1 MFPTIEANSQI
12 QTPPEWAVLERKLID
27 NINDAAPKVLKKYT
41 RPDGTL
47 YWPNH
52 PEFQSFDGL
61 DDAYESFHNWPLFY
75 MLGGDAQFLV
85 DSHNEFEAI
94 TKDMT
99 RYGSGHDYPMVFK
112 EYQPGYDWFHQS
124 EGNYLFYMLCMADPS
139 NTKNIDRAQRFAG
152 FFMNEDP
159 DALNYDPEQKIIK
172 CVMNGS
178 KGPAFWILER
188 ESFYPPNG
196 YNLPF
201 IDVPGCPDR
210 ETILE
215 GDDLRDLMGRVI
227 YERQGKGDAVGNLA
241 ATTLAANAYMLTGDE
256 KYKAWVKEYVDAWID
271 RTEENDGIVP
281 DNVGL
286 SGIIGEHMEG
296 KWYGSRYG
304 WSWPH
309 GWHSVGQAVSVAG
322 QNAALLHRDMTYM
335 DFPRSQI
342 DVLIQHGIE
351 HNEQLYVPQKHGDP
365 GMGNYVPGPWLQY
378 PIKNDNGTA
387 LQIDGWFEFMPM
399 HPSDVAHLWAMSMA
413 SEDQDRAVQIARK
426 VGSKFDINAWHHT
439 KDQGGRDGGWLAYM
453 RGDFPE
459 YPESILNHNLSQVE
473 QRLNFMEND
482 DEDPAGYGDAYF
494 QRRNPVTCEG
504 LVELTCGGPLPHYNG
519 GLLVTRVRHYDPQ
532 QKRPGLPVDVAAL
545 VTKLTDDTTELEL
558 VNLNTTEARD
568 VIIQAGSMGEHNFT
582 TANATDGNGGNTLEV
597 NGTYLQVHLPPNTRI
612 ELQVGTHRFVND
624 PSYQQPW

>member
-1 MFPTIEANSQI
+1 MFPTIEAQTRV
-12 QTPPEWAVLERKLID
+12 QTPPEWAVLERELID
-27 NINDAAPKVLKKYT
+27 KINDAAPKVLKKYT

-47 YWPNH
+47 FWPNH

-85 DSHNEFEAI
+85 DAQHEFEVI

-99 RYGSGHDYPMVFK
+99 RFGSGHDYPMVYK

-139 NTKNIDRAQRFAG
+139 HETNLERAKRFAG

-159 DALNYDPEQKIIK
+159 EALNYDPEHKIIK

-201 IDVPGCPDR
+201 IDVPGCTSR
-210 ETILE
+210 EVMLE
-215 GDDLRDLMGRVI
+215 NDDLRDLMGRVV

-241 ATTLAANAYMLTGDE
+241 ATTLATNAYMFTGEE
-256 KYKAWVKEYVDAWID
+256 KYKEWVQEYVDAWIARKD
-271 RTEENDGIVP
+271 ENGGIVP

-286 SGIIGEHMEG
+286 SGIIGEHIEG
-296 KWYGSRYG
+296 KWYGARYG
-304 WSWPH
+304 WSHPH
-309 GWHSVGQAVSVAG
+309 GWHSIGQAVSVAG
-322 QNAALLHRDMTYM
+322 QNAALLHQDLSYM

-342 DVLIQHGIE
+342 DVLIENGIE
-351 HNEQLYVPQKHGDP
+351 HNDQLYVPQKHGDP

-378 PIKNDNGTA
+378 PIKNEDDTA
-387 LQIDGWFEFMPM
+387 LQIGGWFEFMPM
-399 HPSDVAHLWAMSMA
+399 HPSDVAHLWAMSMED
-413 SEDQDRAVQIARK
+413 EDQDRAVQIAKK

-459 YPESILNHNLSQVE
+459 YPESILNHNLSQVQ

-519 GLLVTRVRHYDPQ
+519 GLLVTRIRHYDPQ
-532 QKRPGLPVDVAAL
+532 EKRPGLPTDVAAL
-545 VTKLTDDTTELEL
+545 VSKLTDDSIELEL
-558 VNLNTTEARD
+558 VNLSKSEARD
-568 VIIQAGSMGEHNFT
+568 VIVQAGSMGEHNFT
-582 TANATDGNGGNTLEV
+582 TTSANSNNNVEV
-597 NGTYLQVHLPPNTRI
+597 NGTYLQVHLPPNTHI
-612 ELQVGTHRFVND
+612 ELQVGMERFVNA
-624 PSYQQPW
+624 PSYKQPW

>member
-482 DEDPAGYGDAYF
+482 EEDPAGYGDAYF

-532 QKRPGLPVDVAAL
+532 QKRPGLPADVAAL

-582 TANATDGNGGNTLEV
+582 IANATDGNGGNTLEV
-597 NGTYLQVHLPPNTRI
+597 NGTYLQVHLPPNTHI

-624 PSYQQPW
+624 PSYQHPW

>member
-1 MFPTIEANSQI
+1 MFPTIKAQTQVE
-12 QTPPEWAVLERKLID
+12 TPPEWAVLERELID
-27 NINDAAPKVLKKYT
+27 KINDAAPKVLKKYT
-41 RPDGTL
+41 REDGTL
-47 YWPNH
+47 YWPSH

-85 DSHNEFEAI
+85 DSHNEFDVI

-99 RYGSGHDYPMVFK
+99 RFGSGHDYPMVYK

-139 NTKNIDRAQRFAG
+139 NAKNIDRAQRFAG
-152 FFMNEDP
+152 FFMNEDLE
-159 DALNYDPEQKIIK
+159 ALNYDPEHKIIK

-215 GDDLRDLMGRVI
+215 SDDLRDLMGRAI
-227 YERQGKGDAVGNLA
+227 YERQGRGDAVGNLA
-241 ATTLAANAYMLTGDE
+241 ATTLAANAYMLTGED
-256 KYKAWVKEYVDAWID
+256 KYKAWVQEYVDAWIA

-286 SGIIGEHMEG
+286 SGKIGEHMEG

-322 QNAALLHRDMTYM
+322 QNAALLHRDLTYM

-342 DVLIQHGIE
+342 DVLIERGIE

-378 PIKNDNGTA
+378 PIKNDDGTA

-399 HPSDVAHLWAMSMA
+399 HPSDVAHLWAMSMED
-413 SEDQDRAVQIARK
+413 EDQDRAVQIARK

-459 YPESILNHNLSQVE
+459 YPESILNHNLSQVQ

-519 GLLVTRVRHYDPQ
+519 GLLVTRVRHFDPQ
-532 QKRPGLPVDVAAL
+532 EKRPGLPKDVAVL
-545 VTKLTDDTTELEL
+545 VSKLTDDTTELEL
-558 VNLNTTEARD
+558 VNLNSNEARD
-568 VIIQAGSMGEHNFT
+568 VVVQAGSLGEHNFT
-582 TANATDGNGGNTLEV
+582 TARSKDGNGENVVEV
-597 NGTYLQVHLPPNTRI
+597 NGTYLQVHLPPNTHI
-612 ELQVGTHRFVND
+612 ALEVGMERLVNA
-624 PSYQQPW
+624 PSYQEPW

>member
-1 MFPTIEANSQI
+1 MFPTIEAQTSI
-12 QTPPEWAVLERKLID
+12 QTPPEWAVLERELID
-27 NINDAAPKVLKKYT
+27 KINDAAPKVLKKYT

-52 PEFQSFDGL
+52 PEFQSIDGL

-85 DSHNEFEAI
+85 DSHNEFEVI

-99 RYGSGHDYPMVFK
+99 RFGSGHDYPMVYK

-139 NTKNIDRAQRFAG
+139 NAKNIDRAKRFAG

-159 DALNYDPEQKIIK
+159 DALNYDPEHKIIK

-215 GDDLRDLMGRVI
+215 SDDLRDLMGRVI

-241 ATTLAANAYMLTGDE
+241 ATTLAANAYMLTGEE
-256 KYKAWVKEYVDAWID
+256 KYKEWVKEYVDAWIE
-271 RTEENDGIVP
+271 RTEENGGIVP

-322 QNAALLHRDMTYM
+322 QNAALLHRDLTYM

-342 DVLIQHGIE
+342 DVLIKHGIE
-351 HNEQLYVPQKHGDP
+351 HNDQLYVPQKYGDP
-365 GMGNYVPGPWLQY
+365 GMGNYIPGPWLQY
-378 PIKNDNGTA
+378 PIKNDDETA

-399 HPSDVAHLWAMSMA
+399 HPSDVAHLWAMSME

-532 QKRPGLPVDVAAL
+532 NKRPGLPDDVAAL
-545 VTKLTDDTTELEL
+545 VSKLTNDNTELEL

-568 VIIQAGSMGEHNFT
+568 VIIQAGSLGEHNFT
-582 TANATDGNGGNTLEV
+582 TAHTADGNGENTVDV
-597 NGTYLQVHLPPNTRI
+597 NGTYLQVHLPPKTYIALEVRM
-612 ELQVGTHRFVND
+612 ERFVNV
-624 PSYQQPW
+624 PSYQNPW

>member
-1 MFPTIEANSQI
+1 MFPTIEAQTRV
-12 QTPPEWAVLERKLID
+12 QTPPEWAVLERELID
-27 NINDAAPKVLKKYT
+27 KINDAAPKVLKKYT

-47 YWPNH
+47 FWPNH

-85 DSHNEFEAI
+85 DAQHEFEVI

-99 RYGSGHDYPMVFK
+99 RFGSGHDYPMVYK

-139 NTKNIDRAQRFAG
+139 HETNRERAMRFAG

-159 DALNYDPEQKIIK
+159 EALNYDPEHKIIK

-201 IDVPGCPDR
+201 IDVPGCTSR
-210 ETILE
+210 EVMLE
-215 GDDLRDLMGRVI
+215 NDELRDLMGRVV

-241 ATTLAANAYMLTGDE
+241 ATTLATNAYMYAGEE
-256 KYKAWVKEYVDAWID
+256 KYKAWVQEYVDAWIA
-271 RTEENDGIVP
+271 RKEENGGIVP

-286 SGIIGEHMEG
+286 SGEIGEHTEG
-296 KWYGSRYG
+296 KWYGARYG
-304 WSWPH
+304 WSHPH

-322 QNAALLHRDMTYM
+322 QNAALLHQDLSYM

-342 DVLIQHGIE
+342 DVLIENGIE
-351 HNEQLYVPQKHGDP
+351 HNDQLYVPQKHGDP

-378 PIKNDNGTA
+378 PIKNEDDTA
-387 LQIDGWFEFMPM
+387 LQINGWFEFMPM

-413 SEDQDRAVQIARK
+413 DEDQDRAVQIARK

-459 YPESILNHNLSQVE
+459 YPESILNHNLSQVQ

-519 GLLVTRVRHYDPQ
+519 GLLVTRVRHYDAQ
-532 QKRPGLPVDVAAL
+532 NNRPGLPEDVAAL
-545 VTKLTDDTTELEL
+545 VSKLTDDTVELEL
-558 VNLNTTEARD
+558 INLSSSEARD
-568 VIIQAGSMGEHNFT
+568 VIVQAGSMGEHNFT
-582 TANATDGNGGNTLEV
+582 TASANGDNQVEV
-597 NGTYLQVHLPPNTRI
+597 NGTYLQVHLPPNTQI
-612 ELQVGTHRFVND
+612 ELEVGMERFVNA
-624 PSYQQPW
+624 PSYKQPW

>member
-52 PEFQSFDGL
+52 PDFQSFDGL

-75 MLGGDAQFLV
+75 MLGGNAQFLV

-139 NTKNIDRAQRFAG
+139 NAKNIDRAQRFAG

-159 DALNYDPEQKIIK
+159 DAQNYDPEHKIIK

-201 IDVPGCPDR
+201 IDVPGCPSR
-210 ETILE
+210 EVILE

-335 DFPRSQI
+335 EFPRSQI

-378 PIKNDNGTA
+378 PIKNEDDTA

-399 HPSDVAHLWAMSMA
+399 HPSDVAHLWSMSMA

-532 QKRPGLPVDVAAL
+532 QKRPGLPADVAAL

-597 NGTYLQVHLPPNTRI
+597 NGTYLQVHLPPNTYI
-612 ELQVGTHRFVND
+612 ELQVGMERFVND

>member
-1 MFPTIEANSQI
+1 MFPTIEAKTNI
-12 QTPPEWAVLERKLID
+12 QTPPEWAVLERELID
-27 NINDAAPKVLKKYT
+27 KINDAAPKVLKKYT

-85 DSHNEFEAI
+85 DAQNEFEVI

-99 RYGSGHDYPMVFK
+99 NYGSGHDYPMVYK

-139 NTKNIDRAQRFAG
+139 HALNVERAKRFAG

-159 DALNYDPEQKIIK
+159 EAQNYDPEHKIIK

-201 IDVPGCPDR
+201 IDVPGCTSR
-210 ETILE
+210 EEILE
-215 GDDLRDLMGRVI
+215 SDEKRDLMGRVI
-227 YERQGKGDAVGNLA
+227 YERQGRGDAVGNLA
-241 ATTLAANAYMLTGDE
+241 ATTLAANAYMLTGDD
-256 KYKAWVKEYVDAWID
+256 KYKVWVQEYVDAWID
-271 RTEENDGIVP
+271 RTEQNGGIVP

-286 SGIIGEHMEG
+286 SGIIGEHIEG
-296 KWYGSRYG
+296 KWYGARYG
-304 WSWPH
+304 WSHPH

-322 QNAALLHRDMTYM
+322 QNAALLHGDLTYM

-342 DVLIQHGIE
+342 DVLIQRGIE
-351 HNEQLYVPQKHGDP
+351 HNDQLYVPQKYGDP

-378 PIKNDNGTA
+378 PIKNEDGTA
-387 LQIDGWFEFMPM
+387 LQIDSWFEFMPM
-399 HPSDVAHLWAMSMA
+399 HPSDVAHLWGMSMQD
-413 SEDQDRAVQIARK
+413 EDQGRAVQIARK

-459 YPESILNHNLSQVE
+459 YPESILNHNLSQVQ

-519 GLLVTRVRHYDPQ
+519 GLFVTRIRHYDPQ
-532 QKRPGLPVDVAAL
+532 EKRPGLPADVAAL

-558 VNLNTTEARD
+558 VNLNANEARD

-582 TANATDGNGGNTLEV
+582 TARTKDGNGENTV
-597 NGTYLQVHLPPNTRI
+597 AVDGTYLQVHLPPNTQI
-612 ELQVGTHRFVND
+612 ALEVGMERFVNA

>member
-27 NINDAAPKVLKKYT
+27 NINEAAPKVLKKYT

-85 DSHNEFEAI
+85 DSHNEFEVI

-139 NTKNIDRAQRFAG
+139 NAKNIDRAQRFAG

-159 DALNYDPEQKIIK
+159 DALNYDPEHKIIK

-201 IDVPGCPDR
+201 IDVPGCPSR
-210 ETILE
+210 EVILE

-378 PIKNDNGTA
+378 PIKNEDDTA

-399 HPSDVAHLWAMSMA
+399 HPSDVAHLWSMSMA

-532 QKRPGLPVDVAAL
+532 QKRPGLPADVAAL

-582 TANATDGNGGNTLEV
+582 TANATDGNGGNTVEV
-597 NGTYLQVHLPPNTRI
+597 NGTYLQVHLPPNTHI
-612 ELQVGTHRFVND
+612 ELQVGMERFVND

>member
-1 MFPTIEANSQI
+1 MFPTIEAQTRV
-12 QTPPEWAVLERKLID
+12 QTPPEWAVLERELID
-27 NINDAAPKVLKKYT
+27 KINDAAPKVLKKYT

-47 YWPNH
+47 FWPNH

-61 DDAYESFHNWPLFY
+61 DDSYESFHNWPLFY

-85 DSHNEFEAI
+85 DAQHEFEAI

-99 RYGSGHDYPMVFK
+99 RFGSGHDYPMVYK

-124 EGNYLFYMLCMADPS
+124 EGNYLFYMLCMADPTHET
-139 NTKNIDRAQRFAG
+139 NLDRAKRFAG

-159 DALNYDPEQKIIK
+159 EALNYDPEHKIIK

-201 IDVPGCPDR
+201 IDVPGCTSR
-210 ETILE
+210 EVMLE
-215 GDDLRDLMGRVI
+215 NDDLRDLMGRVV
-227 YERQGKGDAVGNLA
+227 YERQGRGDAVGNLA
-241 ATTLAANAYMLTGDE
+241 ATTLATNAYMYAGEE
-256 KYKAWVKEYVDAWID
+256 KYKAWVQEYVDAWIVRRD
-271 RTEENDGIVP
+271 ENGGIVP

-286 SGIIGEHMEG
+286 SGIIGEHTEG
-296 KWYGSRYG
+296 KWYGARYG
-304 WSWPH
+304 WSHPH

-322 QNAALLHRDMTYM
+322 QNAALLHQDLSYM

-342 DVLIQHGIE
+342 DVLIENGIE
-351 HNEQLYVPQKHGDP
+351 HNDQLYVPQKHGDP

-378 PIKNDNGTA
+378 PIKNEDDTA
-387 LQIDGWFEFMPM
+387 LQIGGWFEFMPM

-413 SEDQDRAVQIARK
+413 DEDQDRAVQIAKK

-459 YPESILNHNLSQVE
+459 YPESILNHNLSQVQ

-482 DEDPAGYGDAYF
+482 EEDPAGYGDAYF

-519 GLLVTRVRHYDPQ
+519 GLLVTRVRHYDAHNN
-532 QKRPGLPVDVAAL
+532 RPGLPEDVAAL
-545 VTKLTDDTTELEL
+545 VSKLTANTVELEL
-558 VNLNTTEARD
+558 INLSASEARD
-568 VIIQAGSMGEHNFT
+568 VIVQAGSMGEHNFT
-582 TANATDGNGGNTLEV
+582 TASANGDNKVEV
-597 NGTYLQVHLPPNTRI
+597 NGTYLQVHLPPNTQI
-612 ELQVGTHRFVND
+612 ALEVGMERFVNV
-624 PSYQQPW
+624 PSYKQPW

>member
-1 MFPTIEANSQI
+1 MFPTIEAKTRI
-12 QTPPEWAVLERKLID
+12 QTPPTWAVLERELID
-27 NINDAAPKVLKKYT
+27 KINDTAPKILKKYT

-47 YWPNH
+47 YWPTH

-85 DSHNEFEAI
+85 DAQHEFEVI

-99 RYGSGHDYPMVFK
+99 RYSSGYDYPMVVK

-139 NTKNIDRAQRFAG
+139 HETNRERAMRFAG

-159 DALNYDPEQKIIK
+159 DAPNYDPEHKIIK

-178 KGPAFWILER
+178 KGPAFWTFEGQ
-188 ESFYPPNG
+188 SFWPWDG
-196 YNLPF
+196 YNMPF
-201 IDVPGCPDR
+201 YDVPGCTSHEAVR
-210 ETILE
+210 ESE
-215 GDDLRDLMGRVI
+215 ELRKRMEQVI
-227 YERQGKGDAVGNLA
+227 CERQGKGDAVGNLA
-241 ATTLAANAYMLTGDE
+241 ATTLATNACMLTGEE
-256 KYKAWVKEYVDAWID
+256 KYKVWVQEYVDAWIA
-271 RTEENDGIVP
+271 RTEQNHGIVP

-286 SGIIGEHMEG
+286 SGIIGEHMDG

-309 GWHSVGQAVSVAG
+309 GWHSVGQAVSVAA
-322 QNAALLHRDMTYM
+322 QNAALLHRNLTYM

-342 DVLIQHGIE
+342 DVLIQQGIE
-351 HNEQLYVPQKHGDP
+351 HNDQLYVPQKYDDP
-365 GMGNYVPGPWLQY
+365 VKVNYVPGPWLQY
-378 PIKNDNGTA
+378 PITNEDGTA
-387 LQIDGWFEFMPM
+387 LQVDGWFEFMPM
-399 HPSDVAHLWAMSMA
+399 HPSDVAHLWAMSMEN
-413 SEDQDRAVQIARK
+413 EDQDRAVQIAK
-426 VGSKFDINAWHHT
+426 KTGSKFDINAWHHT

-459 YPESILNHNLSQVE
+459 YPESILNHNLSQVQ
-473 QRLNFMEND
+473 QRLDFMEND

-532 QKRPGLPVDVAAL
+532 QKRPGLPEDVAAL
-545 VTKLTDDTTELEL
+545 VTKLTADTTELEL
-558 VNLNTTEARD
+558 VNLSTYEARD
-568 VIIQAGSMGEHNFT
+568 VIIQAGSMCEHNFT
-582 TANATDGNGGNTLEV
+582 TARANGNNNVEV
-597 NGTYLQVHLPPNTRI
+597 NGTYLQVHLLPNTHI
-612 ELQVGTHRFVND
+612 ALEVGMDRFVNP
-624 PSYQQPW
+624 PSYSQPW

>member
-1 MFPTIEANSQI
+1 MFPTIEAKTRI
-12 QTPPEWAVLERKLID
+12 QTPPEWAVLERELID
-27 NINDAAPKVLKKYT
+27 KINDAAPKVLKKYT

-61 DDAYESFHNWPLFY
+61 DDSYESFHNWPLFY

-85 DSHNEFEAI
+85 DAQNEFEVI

-99 RYGSGHDYPMVFK
+99 NYGSGHDYPMVYK

-139 NTKNIDRAQRFAG
+139 HETNLDRAKRFAG

-159 DALNYDPEQKIIK
+159 EAQNYDPEHKIIK

-178 KGPAFWILER
+178 KGPAYWILER

-201 IDVPGCPDR
+201 IDVPGCTSR
-210 ETILE
+210 EEILE
-215 GDDLRDLMGRVI
+215 SDDKRVLMGRVI

-241 ATTLAANAYMLTGDE
+241 ATTLATNAFMLTGDD
-256 KYKAWVKEYVDAWID
+256 KYKTWVSEYVDAWID
-271 RTEENDGIVP
+271 RTEQNGGIVP
-281 DNVGL
+281 DNIGL
-286 SGIIGEHMEG
+286 SGKIGEHMEG
-296 KWYGSRYG
+296 KWYGARYG
-304 WSWPH
+304 WSHPH

-322 QNAALLHRDMTYM
+322 QNAALLHQELSYM

-342 DVLIQHGIE
+342 DVLIENGIE
-351 HNEQLYVPQKHGDP
+351 HNDQLYVPQKHGDP

-378 PIKNDNGTA
+378 PIKNEDGTA
-387 LQIDGWFEFMPM
+387 LQIGGWFEFMPM
-399 HPSDVAHLWAMSMA
+399 HPSDVAHLWGMSMQD
-413 SEDQDRAVQIARK
+413 EDQDRAVQIARK

-459 YPESILNHNLSQVE
+459 YPESILNHNLSQVQ

-482 DEDPAGYGDAYF
+482 EEDPAGYGDAYF

-519 GLLVTRVRHYDPQ
+519 GLLVTRVRHFDPQ
-532 QKRPGLPVDVAAL
+532 EKRPGLPADVAAL
-545 VTKLTDDTTELEL
+545 VTKLTSDTTELEL
-558 VNLNTTEARD
+558 VNLNVSEARD

-582 TANATDGNGGNTLEV
+582 TARTKDGNGENTV
-597 NGTYLQVHLPPNTRI
+597 AVDGSYLQVHLPPNTQI
-612 ELQVGTHRFVND
+612 ALEVGMERFVNA
-624 PSYQQPW
+624 PSYKQPW

>member
-1 MFPTIEANSQI
+1 MIPTIEAKTRVE
-12 QTPPEWAVLERKLID
+12 TPPEWAVLERELID
-27 NINDAAPKVLKKYT
+27 KINDAAPKVLKKYT
-41 RPDGTL
+41 RQDGTL

-85 DSHNEFEAI
+85 DAQHEFEAI

-99 RYGSGHDYPMVFK
+99 RFGSGHDYPMVYK

-139 NTKNIDRAQRFAG
+139 HETNIDRAKRFAG

-159 DALNYDPEQKIIK
+159 EALNYDPEHKIIK

-188 ESFYPPNG
+188 ESFYPSMG
-196 YNLPF
+196 YNLPYN
-201 IDVPGCPDR
+201 DVPGCTTRDVM
-210 ETILE
+210 LE
-215 GDDLRDLMGRVI
+215 SDELRDLMGRVV

-241 ATTLAANAYMLTGDE
+241 ATTLATNAYMFTGEE
-256 KYKAWVKEYVDAWID
+256 KYKAWVQEYVDAWID

-286 SGIIGEHMEG
+286 SGKIGEHIDG

-322 QNAALLHRDMTYM
+322 QNAALLHQDLSYM

-342 DVLIQHGIE
+342 DVLIEHGIE
-351 HNEQLYVPQKHGDP
+351 HNDQLYVPQKYGDP
-365 GMGNYVPGPWLQY
+365 GIANYALGPWMQY
-378 PIKNDNGTA
+378 PITTDDGTVM
-387 LQIDGWFEFMPM
+387 QIDGWFEFAPM
-399 HPSDVAHLWAMSMA
+399 HPSDVAHLWAMTMED
-413 SEDQDRAVQIARK
+413 EDQGRAVQIARK

-459 YPESILNHNLSQVE
+459 YPESILNHNLSQVQ

-482 DEDPAGYGDAYF
+482 DEDPEGYGDAYF

-519 GLLVTRVRHYDPQ
+519 GLLVTRIRHYDAQ
-532 QKRPGLPVDVAAL
+532 EKRPGLPEDVAVL
-545 VTKLTDDTTELEL
+545 VSKLTDDAIELEL
-558 VNLNTTEARD
+558 VNLSTSEARD
-568 VIIQAGSMGEHNFT
+568 VIVQAGSMGEHNFT
-582 TANATDGNGGNTLEV
+582 TATTHGGNDVEV
-597 NGTYLQVHLPPNTRI
+597 NGTYLQVNLPPNTHI
-612 ELQVGTHRFVND
+612 ELEMGMERFVNT
-624 PSYQQPW
+624 PSYKQPW

>member
-1 MFPTIEANSQI
+1 MFPTITAKTGI
-12 QTPPEWAVLERKLID
+12 QTPPEWAVLERELID
-27 NINDAAPKVLKKYT
+27 KINDAAPKVLKKYT

-85 DSHNEFEAI
+85 DAQHEFEVI

-99 RYGSGHDYPMVFK
+99 NYGSGHDYPMVYK

-124 EGNYLFYMLCMADPS
+124 EGNYLFYMLCMADPTHET
-139 NTKNIDRAQRFAG
+139 NFDRAKRFAG

-159 DALNYDPEQKIIK
+159 DALNYDPEHKIIK

-201 IDVPGCPDR
+201 IDVPGCTSR
-210 ETILE
+210 EEILE
-215 GDDLRDLMGRVI
+215 SDDKRELMGRVI

-241 ATTLAANAYMLTGDE
+241 ATTLATNAYMLTGDD
-256 KYKAWVKEYVDAWID
+256 KYKAWVSEYVDAWID
-271 RTEENDGIVP
+271 RTEQNGGIVP

-286 SGIIGEHMEG
+286 SGKIGEHIEG
-296 KWYGSRYG
+296 KWYGARYG
-304 WSWPH
+304 WSHPH

-322 QNAALLHRDMTYM
+322 QNAALLHQDLSYM

-342 DVLIQHGIE
+342 DVLIENGIE
-351 HNEQLYVPQKHGDP
+351 HNDQLYVPQKHGDP

-378 PIKNDNGTA
+378 PIKNEDGTA
-387 LQIDGWFEFMPM
+387 LQIGGWFEFMPM
-399 HPSDVAHLWAMSMA
+399 HPSDVAHLWGMSMQD
-413 SEDQDRAVQIARK
+413 EDQDRAVQIARK

-459 YPESILNHNLSQVE
+459 YPESILNHNLSQVQ

-532 QKRPGLPVDVAAL
+532 EKRPGLPADVAAL
-545 VTKLTDDTTELEL
+545 VTKLTSNTTELEL
-558 VNLNTTEARD
+558 VNLNVSEARD

-582 TANATDGNGGNTLEV
+582 TARTKDDNGENTVAVDGS
-597 NGTYLQVHLPPNTRI
+597 YLQVHLPPNTQI
-612 ELQVGTHRFVND
+612 ELEVGMERFVNA
-624 PSYQQPW
+624 PSYKQPW

>member
-1 MFPTIEANSQI
+1 MFPTIEAQTRV
-12 QTPPEWAVLERKLID
+12 QTPPEWAVLERELID
-27 NINDAAPKVLKKYT
+27 KINDAAPKVLKKYT

-47 YWPNH
+47 FWPNH

-85 DSHNEFEAI
+85 DAQHEFEVI

-99 RYGSGHDYPMVFK
+99 RFGSGHEYPMVYK

-124 EGNYLFYMLCMADPS
+124 EGNYLFYMLCMADPLHET
-139 NTKNIDRAQRFAG
+139 NRERAMRFAG

-159 DALNYDPEQKIIK
+159 EALNYDPEHKIIK

-201 IDVPGCPDR
+201 IDVPGCTSR
-210 ETILE
+210 EVMLE
-215 GDDLRDLMGRVI
+215 SDDLRDLMGRVV

-241 ATTLAANAYMLTGDE
+241 ATTLATNAYMYAGEE
-256 KYKAWVKEYVDAWID
+256 KYKAWVQEYVDAWIA
-271 RTEENDGIVP
+271 RKEENGGIVP

-286 SGIIGEHMEG
+286 SGEIGEHTEG
-296 KWYGSRYG
+296 KWYGARYG
-304 WSWPH
+304 WSHPH

-322 QNAALLHRDMTYM
+322 QNAALLHQDLSYM

-342 DVLIQHGIE
+342 DVLIENGIE
-351 HNEQLYVPQKHGDP
+351 HNDQLYVPQKHGDP

-378 PIKNDNGTA
+378 PIKNEDDTA
-387 LQIDGWFEFMPM
+387 LQINGWFEFMPM

-413 SEDQDRAVQIARK
+413 DEDQDRAVQIAKK
-426 VGSKFDINAWHHT
+426 VGSKFDINAWHHI

-459 YPESILNHNLSQVE
+459 YPESILNHNLSQVQ

-519 GLLVTRVRHYDPQ
+519 GLLVTRVRHYDAQ
-532 QKRPGLPVDVAAL
+532 NNRPGLPEDVAAL
-545 VTKLTDDTTELEL
+545 VSKLTANTVELEL
-558 VNLNTTEARD
+558 INLSSSEARD
-568 VIIQAGSMGEHNFT
+568 VIVQAGSMGEHNFT
-582 TANATDGNGGNTLEV
+582 TASANGNNNVEV
-597 NGTYLQVHLPPNTRI
+597 NGTYLQVHLPPNTHI
-612 ELQVGTHRFVND
+612 ELEVGMERFVNA
-624 PSYQQPW
+624 PSYKQPW

>member
-1 MFPTIEANSQI
+1 MFPTIEAQTRV
-12 QTPPEWAVLERKLID
+12 QTPPEWAVLERELID
-27 NINDAAPKVLKKYT
+27 KINDAAPKVLKKYT

-47 YWPNH
+47 FWPNH

-61 DDAYESFHNWPLFY
+61 DDSYESFHNWPLFY

-85 DSHNEFEAI
+85 DAQHEFEVI

-99 RYGSGHDYPMVFK
+99 RFGSGHDYPMVYK

-124 EGNYLFYMLCMADPS
+124 EGNYLFYMLCMADPTHET
-139 NTKNIDRAQRFAG
+139 NLDRAKRFAG

-159 DALNYDPEQKIIK
+159 DALNYDPEHKIIK

-201 IDVPGCPDR
+201 IDVPGCTSR
-210 ETILE
+210 EVMLE
-215 GDDLRDLMGRVI
+215 NDDLRDLMGRVV

-241 ATTLAANAYMLTGDE
+241 ATTLATNAYMYAGEE
-256 KYKAWVKEYVDAWID
+256 KYKAWVQEYVDAWIA
-271 RTEENDGIVP
+271 RKEENGGIVP

-286 SGIIGEHMEG
+286 SGKIGEHMQG
-296 KWYGSRYG
+296 KWYGARYG
-304 WSWPH
+304 WSHPH

-322 QNAALLHRDMTYM
+322 QNAALLHQDLSYM

-342 DVLIQHGIE
+342 DVLIENGIE
-351 HNEQLYVPQKHGDP
+351 HNDQLYVPQKHGDP

-378 PIKNDNGTA
+378 PIKNEDDTA
-387 LQIDGWFEFMPM
+387 LQIGGWFEFMPM

-413 SEDQDRAVQIARK
+413 DEDQDRAVQIAKK

-459 YPESILNHNLSQVE
+459 YPESILNHNLSQVQ

-519 GLLVTRVRHYDPQ
+519 GLLVTRVRHYDA
-532 QKRPGLPVDVAAL
+532 QKNRPGLPEDVAAL
-545 VTKLTDDTTELEL
+545 VSKLTDDTVELAL
-558 VNLNTTEARD
+558 INLSSSEARD
-568 VIIQAGSMGEHNFT
+568 VIVQAGSMGEHNFT
-582 TANATDGNGGNTLEV
+582 TASANGDNQVEV
-597 NGTYLQVHLPPNTRI
+597 NGTYLQVHLPPNTQI
-612 ELQVGTHRFVND
+612 ELEVGMERFVNT
-624 PSYQQPW
+624 PSYKQPW

>member
-1 MFPTIEANSQI
+1 MIPTIEAKTKV
-12 QTPPEWAVLERKLID
+12 QTPPEWAVLERELID
-27 NINDAAPKVLKKYT
+27 KINDAAPKVLKKYT

-47 YWPNH
+47 FWPSH

-85 DSHNEFEAI
+85 DAQHEFEAI

-99 RYGSGHDYPMVFK
+99 RFGSGHDYPMVYK

-139 NTKNIDRAQRFAG
+139 HSENLDRAKRFAG

-159 DALNYDPEQKIIK
+159 DALNYDPEHKIIK

-188 ESFYPPNG
+188 ESFYPAMG

-201 IDVPGCPDR
+201 NDVPGCTTRDVM
-210 ETILE
+210 LE
-215 GDDLRDLMGRVI
+215 SDELRDLMGRVV

-241 ATTLAANAYMLTGDE
+241 ATTLATNAYMFAGEE
-256 KYKAWVKEYVDAWID
+256 KYKAWVQEYVDAWIE
-271 RTEENDGIVP
+271 RTKENDGIVP

-286 SGIIGEHMEG
+286 SGKIGEHIDG

-309 GWHSVGQAVSVAG
+309 GWHSIGQAVSVAG
-322 QNAALLHRDMTYM
+322 QNAALLHQDLSYM

-342 DVLIQHGIE
+342 DVLIGHGIE
-351 HNEQLYVPQKHGDP
+351 HNDQLYVPQKYGDP
-365 GMGNYVPGPWLQY
+365 GIANYALGPWMQY
-378 PIKNDNGTA
+378 PITTDDGTVM
-387 LQIDGWFEFMPM
+387 QIDGWFEFAPM
-399 HPSDVAHLWAMSMA
+399 HPSDVAHLWAMTMED
-413 SEDQDRAVQIARK
+413 EDQGRAVQIARK

-459 YPESILNHNLSQVE
+459 YPESILNHNLSQVQ

-532 QKRPGLPVDVAAL
+532 EERPGLPADVAAL
-545 VTKLTDDTTELEL
+545 VSKLTDDSIELEL
-558 VNLNTTEARD
+558 INLSSTEARD
-568 VIIQAGSMGEHNFT
+568 VIVQAGSMGEHNFT
-582 TANATDGNGGNTLEV
+582 TATTNDSNNVEV
-597 NGTYLQVHLPPNTRI
+597 NGTYLQVNLPPNTHI
-612 ELQVGTHRFVND
+612 ELQVGMERFVNV
-624 PSYQQPW
+624 PSYKQPW

>member
-1 MFPTIEANSQI
+1 MFPTIEAQTSI
-12 QTPPEWAVLERKLID
+12 QTPPEWAVLERELID
-27 NINDAAPKVLKKYT
+27 KINDAAPKVLKKYT

-85 DSHNEFEAI
+85 DSHNEFEVI

-99 RYGSGHDYPMVFK
+99 RFGSGHDYPMVYK

-139 NTKNIDRAQRFAG
+139 NAKNIDRAKRFAG

-159 DALNYDPEQKIIK
+159 DALNYDPEHKIIK

-215 GDDLRDLMGRVI
+215 SDDLRDLMGRVI

-241 ATTLAANAYMLTGDE
+241 ATTLAANAYMLTGEE
-256 KYKAWVKEYVDAWID
+256 KYKEWVKEYVDAWIE

-286 SGIIGEHMEG
+286 SGIVGEHMED

-322 QNAALLHRDMTYM
+322 QNAALLHRDLTYM

-342 DVLIQHGIE
+342 DVLIKHGIE
-351 HNEQLYVPQKHGDP
+351 HNDQLYVPQKYGDP
-365 GMGNYVPGPWLQY
+365 GMGNYIPGPWLQY
-378 PIKNDNGTA
+378 PIKNDDETA

-532 QKRPGLPVDVAAL
+532 NKRPGLPDDVAAL
-545 VTKLTDDTTELEL
+545 VSKLSDDSTELEL
-558 VNLNTTEARD
+558 VNINTTEARD
-568 VIIQAGSMGEHNFT
+568 VVIQAGSLGEHNFT
-582 TANATDGNGGNTLEV
+582 TARTADGNGENTVDV
-597 NGTYLQVHLPPNTRI
+597 NGTYLQVHLPPKTHI
-612 ELQVGTHRFVND
+612 ALEVGMERLVNA
-624 PSYQQPW
+624 PSYQEPW

>member
-1 MFPTIEANSQI
+1 MFPTIEAKTRV
-12 QTPPEWAVLERKLID
+12 QTPPEWAVLERELID
-27 NINDAAPKVLKKYT
+27 KINDAAPKVLKKYT

-47 YWPNH
+47 FWPNH

-61 DDAYESFHNWPLFY
+61 DDSYESFHNWPLFY

-85 DSHNEFEAI
+85 DAQHEFEVI

-99 RYGSGHDYPMVFK
+99 RFGSGHDYPMVYK

-124 EGNYLFYMLCMADPS
+124 EGNYLFYMLCMADPTHET
-139 NTKNIDRAQRFAG
+139 NLDRAKRFAG

-159 DALNYDPEQKIIK
+159 EALNYDPEHKIIK

-201 IDVPGCPDR
+201 IDVPGCTSR
-210 ETILE
+210 EVMLE
-215 GDDLRDLMGRVI
+215 NDDLRDLMGRVV
-227 YERQGKGDAVGNLA
+227 YERQGRGDAVGNLA
-241 ATTLAANAYMLTGDE
+241 ATTLATNAYMYAGEE
-256 KYKAWVKEYVDAWID
+256 KYKAWVQEYVEAWIVRRD
-271 RTEENDGIVP
+271 ENGGIVP

-286 SGIIGEHMEG
+286 SGKIGEHMEG
-296 KWYGSRYG
+296 KWYGARYG
-304 WSWPH
+304 WSHPH

-322 QNAALLHRDMTYM
+322 QNAALLHQDLSYM

-342 DVLIQHGIE
+342 DVLIENGIE
-351 HNEQLYVPQKHGDP
+351 HNDQLYVPQKHGDP

-378 PIKNDNGTA
+378 PIKNEDDTA
-387 LQIDGWFEFMPM
+387 LQIGGWFEFMPM

-413 SEDQDRAVQIARK
+413 DEDQDRAVQIAKK

-459 YPESILNHNLSQVE
+459 YPESILNHNLSQVQ

-519 GLLVTRVRHYDPQ
+519 GLLVTRVRHFDAQ
-532 QKRPGLPVDVAAL
+532 NNRPGLPEDVAAL
-545 VTKLTDDTTELEL
+545 VSKLTANTVELEL
-558 VNLNTTEARD
+558 INLSPSEARD
-568 VIIQAGSMGEHNFT
+568 VIVQAGSMGEHNFT
-582 TANATDGNGGNTLEV
+582 TASANGDNKVEV
-597 NGTYLQVHLPPNTRI
+597 NGTYLQVHLPPNTQI
-612 ELQVGTHRFVND
+612 ELAVGMERFVNA
-624 PSYQQPW
+624 PSYKQPW

>member
-1 MFPTIEANSQI
+1 MFPTIEAKTNI
-12 QTPPEWAVLERKLID
+12 QTPPEWAVLERELID
-27 NINDAAPKVLKKYT
+27 KINDAAPRVLKKYT

-85 DSHNEFEAI
+85 DAQNEFEVI
-94 TKDMT
+94 TIDMT
-99 RYGSGHDYPMVFK
+99 NYGSGHDYPMVYK

-139 NTKNIDRAQRFAG
+139 HALNVERAKRFAG

-159 DALNYDPEQKIIK
+159 EAQNYDPEHKIIK

-201 IDVPGCPDR
+201 IDVPGCTSR
-210 ETILE
+210 EEVLE
-215 GDDLRDLMGRVI
+215 SDEKRDLMGRVI

-241 ATTLAANAYMLTGDE
+241 ATTLAANAYMLTGDD
-256 KYKAWVKEYVDAWID
+256 KYKVWVQEYVDAWID
-271 RTEENDGIVP
+271 RTEQNGGIVP

-286 SGIIGEHMEG
+286 SGIIGEHIAG
-296 KWYGSRYG
+296 KWYGARYG
-304 WSWPH
+304 WSHPH

-322 QNAALLHRDMTYM
+322 QNAALLHGDLTYM

-342 DVLIQHGIE
+342 DVLIQRGIE
-351 HNEQLYVPQKHGDP
+351 HNDQLYVPQKYGDP

-378 PIKNDNGTA
+378 PIKNEDGTA

-399 HPSDVAHLWAMSMA
+399 HPSDVAHLWGMSMQD
-413 SEDQDRAVQIARK
+413 EDQGRAVQIARK

-459 YPESILNHNLSQVE
+459 YPVSILNHNLSQVQ

-519 GLLVTRVRHYDPQ
+519 GLFVTRIRHYDPQ
-532 QKRPGLPVDVAAL
+532 EKRPGLPVDVAAL

-558 VNLNTTEARD
+558 VNLNANEARD
-568 VIIQAGSMGEHNFT
+568 IIIQAGSMGEHNFT
-582 TANATDGNGGNTLEV
+582 TARSKDGDGENTV
-597 NGTYLQVHLPPNTRI
+597 AVDGSYLQVYLPPNTQI
-612 ELQVGTHRFVND
+612 ALEVGMERFVNA

>member
-1 MFPTIEANSQI
+1 MFPTIEAKTNI
-12 QTPPEWAVLERKLID
+12 QTPPEWALLERELID
-27 NINDAAPKVLKKYT
+27 KINDAAPKVLKKYT

-47 YWPNH
+47 YWPTH
-52 PEFQSFDGL
+52 PDFQSFDGL

-85 DSHNEFEAI
+85 DAQNEFEVI

-99 RYGSGHDYPMVFK
+99 NYGSGHDYPMVYK
-112 EYQPGYDWFHQS
+112 EYQTGYDWFHQS

-139 NTKNIDRAQRFAG
+139 HALNVERAKRFAG

-159 DALNYDPEQKIIK
+159 EAQNYDPEHKIIK

-188 ESFYPPNG
+188 ESFYPSNG

-201 IDVPGCPDR
+201 IDVPGCTSR
-210 ETILE
+210 EEVLE
-215 GDDLRDLMGRVI
+215 SDEKRDLMGRVI
-227 YERQGKGDAVGNLA
+227 YERQGRGDAVGNLA
-241 ATTLAANAYMLTGDE
+241 ATTLAANAYMLSGDD
-256 KYKAWVKEYVDAWID
+256 KYKVWVQEYVDAWID
-271 RTEENDGIVP
+271 RTEQNGGIVP

-286 SGIIGEHMEG
+286 SGIIGEHIEG
-296 KWYGSRYG
+296 KWYGARYG
-304 WSWPH
+304 WSHPH

-322 QNAALLHRDMTYM
+322 QNAALLHRDLTYM

-342 DVLIQHGIE
+342 DALIQQGIE
-351 HNEQLYVPQKHGDP
+351 HNDQLYVPQKYGDP

-378 PIKNDNGTA
+378 PIKNEDDTA
-387 LQIDGWFEFMPM
+387 LQIGGWFEFMPM
-399 HPSDVAHLWAMSMA
+399 HPSDVAHLWSMSMDD
-413 SEDQDRAVQIARK
+413 EDQDRAVQIARK

-459 YPESILNHNLSQVE
+459 YPESILNHNLSQVQ

-494 QRRNPVTCEG
+494 QRRNPITCEG

-519 GLLVTRVRHYDPQ
+519 GLLVTRIRHYDPQ
-532 QKRPGLPVDVAAL
+532 EKRPGLPADVAAL
-545 VTKLTDDTTELEL
+545 VTKLTDNTTELEL
-558 VNLNTTEARD
+558 VNLNANEARD
-568 VIIQAGSMGEHNFT
+568 VIVQAGSMGEHNFT
-582 TANATDGNGGNTLEV
+582 AARTKDGNGENTV
-597 NGTYLQVHLPPNTRI
+597 AVDGTYLQVHLPPNTQI
-612 ELQVGTHRFVND
+612 ALEVGMERFVNA

>member
-1 MFPTIEANSQI
+1 MFPTIEAKTSI
-12 QTPPEWAVLERKLID
+12 QTPPEWAVLERELID
-27 NINDAAPKVLKKYT
+27 KINDAAPKVLKKYT

-47 YWPNH
+47 FWPNH

-85 DSHNEFEAI
+85 DAQHEFEVI

-99 RYGSGHDYPMVFK
+99 RFGSGHDYPMVYK

-139 NTKNIDRAQRFAG
+139 HETNLDRAKRFAG

-159 DALNYDPEQKIIK
+159 EALNYDPEHKIIK

-201 IDVPGCPDR
+201 IDVPGCTSR
-210 ETILE
+210 EVMLE
-215 GDDLRDLMGRVI
+215 NDDLRDLMGRVV

-241 ATTLAANAYMLTGDE
+241 ATTLATNAYMFTGEE
-256 KYKAWVKEYVDAWID
+256 KYKEWVQEYVDAWIARKD
-271 RTEENDGIVP
+271 ENGGIVP

-286 SGIIGEHMEG
+286 SGIIGEHIEG
-296 KWYGSRYG
+296 KWYGARYG
-304 WSWPH
+304 WSHPH

-322 QNAALLHRDMTYM
+322 QNAALLHQDLSYM

-342 DVLIQHGIE
+342 DVLIENGIE
-351 HNEQLYVPQKHGDP
+351 HNDQLYVPQKHGDP

-378 PIKNDNGTA
+378 PIKNEDDTA
-387 LQIDGWFEFMPM
+387 FQIDGWFEFMPM
-399 HPSDVAHLWAMSMA
+399 HPSDVAHLWAMSMED
-413 SEDQDRAVQIARK
+413 EDQDRAVQIAKK

-459 YPESILNHNLSQVE
+459 YPESILNHNLSQVQ

-482 DEDPAGYGDAYF
+482 EEDPAGYGDAYF

-519 GLLVTRVRHYDPQ
+519 GLLVTRVRHYDAQ
-532 QKRPGLPVDVAAL
+532 QKRPGLPTDVAAL
-545 VTKLTDDTTELEL
+545 VSKLTDDSIELEL
-558 VNLNTTEARD
+558 VNLSKSEARD
-568 VIIQAGSMGEHNFT
+568 VIVQAGSMGEHNFT
-582 TANATDGNGGNTLEV
+582 TASANSNNNVEV
-597 NGTYLQVHLPPNTRI
+597 NGTYLQVHLPPNTHI
-612 ELQVGTHRFVND
+612 ELQVGMERFVNA
-624 PSYQQPW
+624 PSYKQPW